1 MAKKAE
7 QKELLGITL
16 ISQEEKL
23 CYQPFPVQLPQ
34 VKIFYRRADDNLRL
48 KLNREYTLDDRTGK
62 LDENK
67 IGEEL
72 IKYGL
77 LSWEGVY
84 DSSKQ
89 AAPVSIETFKALD
102 KWIQDELVVRITST
116 KRGLIES
123 PLAG

>member
-1 MAKKAE
+1 MAKKSE
-7 QKELLGITL
+7 PKTLLGITL

-34 VKIFYRRADDNLRL
+34 VKIYYRRADDNLRL
-48 KLNREYTLDDRTGK
+48 RLNREHTLDDRTGK

-67 IGEEL
+67 IGEDI

-77 LSWEGVY
+77 ISWEGVY

-89 AAPVSIETFKALD
+89 IAPICIDSFKALD
-102 KWIQDELVVRITST
+102 KWIQDELIVRITST